1 MNQSTTKPSLT
12 LSLILIFTFALFS
25 LTACQDYE
33 FNPDSIIGSGLIDTP
48 AYAEQ
53 IKETFNEEE
62 PTTNNDSDTITIAS
76 FNIQVFGKSKA
87 DKTEVMNII
96 TDIITQFDIVA
107 IQEIRDKS
115 GTAIIKLE
123 NLLDA
128 TGTDYNIII
137 GPRLGRTSS
146 KEQYA
151 YIYNTNTIEQIG
163 EPYTYDDSAE
173 DIFHREPFVAQF
185 RAKNGNF
192 DVTLITI
199 HTDPDT
205 ATEEIYALHEVITQ
219 AKQITGEP
227 DIIALGDFNSDCK
240 YHQESNRGPLS
251 EDSYIYA
258 IQDSADT
265 NLAKSDCTYDRIIM
279 TKQTTSEDFT
289 GQSGIYHFDVIYRL
303 TYDQAKRVSDHYPVY
318 ATFHINRDQD

>member
-1 MNQSTTKPSLT
+1 MKQITKRSLT
-12 LSLILIFTFALFS
+12 LSLILTLIFSFT
-25 LTACQDYE
+25 LTAYAGEGQFSGQFTINDLKKLWNQPKADVE
-33 FNPDSIIGSGLIDTP
+33 SNNTDSSPG
-48 AYAEQ
+48 
-53 IKETFNEEE
+53 
-62 PTTNNDSDTITIAS
+62 DTITIAS

-87 DKTEVMNII
+87 GKPEVMDII

-115 GTAIIKLE
+115 GTAIVKLE

-151 YIYNTNTIEQIG
+151 FIYNTNTIEAVG
-163 EPYTYDDSAE
+163 KPYTYDDSAK
-173 DIFHREPFVAQF
+173 DIFHREPYIARFQ
-185 RAKNGNF
+185 AKNGNF

-205 ATEEIYALHEVITQ
+205 ATEEILALHEVIIQ
-219 AKQITGEP
+219 SKQLTGEP
-227 DIIALGDFNSDCK
+227 DIIALGDYNADCT
-240 YHQESNRGPLS
+240 YHRESNKGQLS
-251 EDSYIYA
+251 EDKYIWA

-265 NLAKSDCTYDRIIM
+265 NLAKADCTYDRIIM
-279 TKQTTSEDFT
+279 TKSTTSQDYT
-289 GQSGIYHFDVIYRL
+289 GKSGVYRFDTIHNL
-303 TYDQAKRVSDHYPVY
+303 IYDQAKRISDHYPVY
-318 ATFHINRDQD
+318 AEFYISHDID

>member
-1 MNQSTTKPSLT
+1 MKLKLRKESLKL
-12 LSLILIFTFALFS
+12 LSLISILIFS
-25 LTACQDYE
+25 VCLTACQDYE
-33 FNPDSIIGSGLIDTP
+33 FSYDYVPGLIGTP

-53 IKETFNEEE
+53 IKETISLPDIPKQANC
-62 PTTNNDSDTITIAS
+62 PDTITIAS
-76 FNIQVFGKSKA
+76 FNIQVFGKTKA
-87 DKTEVMNII
+87 GKPEVMEII

-115 GTAIIKLE
+115 GTAITHLE

-128 TGTDYNIII
+128 TGTDYNYII

-151 YIYNTNTIEQIG
+151 YIYNTNTIEAIG
-163 EPYTYDDSAE
+163 EPYTYDDSEE
-173 DIFHREPFVAQF
+173 DIFHREPFIAQF
-185 RAKNGNF
+185 KAKKGTF
-192 DVTLITI
+192 DFTLITI

-205 ATEEIYALHEVITQ
+205 ATEEIYALHQVIGQ
-219 AKQITGEP
+219 ARSFTGES
-227 DIIALGDFNSDCK
+227 DIIALGDFNADCS

-258 IQDSADT
+258 IKDTADT

-279 TKQTTSEDFT
+279 TKSSTETDFT
-289 GQSGIYHFDVIYRL
+289 GMSGVYRFDTIHNLSYK
-303 TYDQAKRVSDHYPVY
+303 DAKKVSDHYPVY
-318 ATFHINRDQD
+318 ATFHINMDID

>member
-1 MNQSTTKPSLT
+1 MKQITKLSLT
-12 LSLILIFTFALFS
+12 LSLILIFSIS
-25 LTACQDYE
+25 LTACAGDGQFSGKFTIDDVIKLWNQPKADAE
-33 FNPDSIIGSGLIDTP
+33 PNSTDSSSSDTDT
-48 AYAEQ
+48 
-53 IKETFNEEE
+53 ITG
-62 PTTNNDSDTITIAS
+62 TNTITIAS
-76 FNIQVFGKSKA
+76 FNIQIFGKSKA
-87 DKTEVMNII
+87 GKPEVMKII

-115 GTAIIKLE
+115 GTAIVQLE

-151 YIYNTNTIEQIG
+151 YIYNTNTIEHIG

-173 DIFHREPFVAQF
+173 DIFHREPYIAQF

-205 ATEEIYALHEVITQ
+205 ATEEIFALHEVIIQ
-219 AKQITGEP
+219 SIDMTGEL
-227 DIIALGDFNSDCK
+227 DVITLGDYNSDCN
-240 YHQESNRGPLS
+240 YHQESNKGPLS
-251 EDSYIYA
+251 EDRYIWA
-258 IQDSADT
+258 IQNSADT
-265 NLAKSDCTYDRIIM
+265 NLAKSDCTYDRIII
-279 TKQTTSEDFT
+279 TKQTTSQDYT
-289 GQSGIYHFDVIYRL
+289 GESGVYRFDTIHSL
-303 TYDQAKRVSDHYPVY
+303 LYDQAKRISDHYPVY
-318 ATFHINRDQD
+318 AVFFTNQDTD